1 MHCPIC
7 GQPVASTEPEYP
19 FCSQRCRTRDLANWA
34 TGAYRIPVQPEDEA
48 GNDSSL
54 DPALDDEDDE
64 N

>member
-7 GQPVASTEPEYP
+7 GQSVAPTEPEYP

-34 TGAYRIPVQPEDEA
+34 TGTYRIPVKPEDEA
-48 GNDSSL
+48 GND
-54 DPALDDEDDE
+54 PALEDEDEE